1 LSAPTVRELGRGET
15 ALAYAAL
22 HVLRAEKPALETRAT
37 FVAFVD
43 DIMRAEGYRLAAAFI
58 DGTPDAIAV
67 CGFRIF
73 HMLYSEKQL
82 YVDDLVT
89 RPEFRRCGGAAAL
102 FAFIRGVAESHDC
115 RTVHLDSGYNRS
127 DAHRFYLNHGLRMT
141 SHHFSTP
148 REEFH

>member
-1 LSAPTVRELGRGET
+1 MSALTVRELQRGET
-15 ALAYAAL
+15 ELAYAAL
-22 HVLRAEKPALETRAT
+22 HDLRAEKPALENRAT
-37 FVAFVD
+37 FVHFVD
-43 DIMRAEGYRLAAAFI
+43 DIMRAEGYRLAAAFSAGI
-58 DGTPDAIAV
+58 PDAIAV

-102 FAFIRGVAESHDC
+102 FSFIREAAATAGC

-148 REEFH
+148 REELR